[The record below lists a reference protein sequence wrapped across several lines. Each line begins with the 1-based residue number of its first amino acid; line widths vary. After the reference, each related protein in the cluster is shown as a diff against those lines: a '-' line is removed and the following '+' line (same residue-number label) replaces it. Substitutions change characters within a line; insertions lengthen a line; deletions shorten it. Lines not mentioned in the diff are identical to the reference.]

1 MSVCAHP
8 GGGQAGSEVPAH
20 PAGLSGLRAGR
31 PGHPAAAGGCPAA
44 ARRSS
49 SPPPALS
56 CTGVEYFTGLFYE
69 KVFRVSFWDYSHLP
83 LNLGGRVCP
92 LFSLLWGILAV
103 LVLKL
108 IHPAAACWPPVL
120 PVWLLPPVLALWGLD
135 TLLTA
140 LVLRRTEDTNA
151 LRWYRPPPAER
162 PLRGIRGRRKFSC
175 PGSLRPGAARSGS
188 RRSSSGVHRPGP
200 PTGSAPM

>member
-1 MSVCAHP
+1 MALFWYFFFYSFLGFLLEVIYVRIRGEAKRDRKCRLILPVCPVYGLGALAILLLPEVVRQHP
-8 GGGQAGSEVPAH
+8 
-20 PAGLSGLRAGR
+20 LLLF
-31 PGHPAAAGGCPAA
+31 PAAA
-44 ARRSS
+44 
-49 SPPPALS
+49 LT

-92 LFSLLWGILAV
+92 LFSLSWGMLAV

-108 IHPAAACWPPVL
+108 IHPQVTLLASLL

-151 LRWYRPPPAER
+151 LRWY
-162 PLRGIRGRRKFSC
+162 LRAGRRK
-175 PGSLRPGAARSGS
+175 AA
-188 RRSSSGVHRPGP
+188 
-200 PTGSAPM
+200 